1 MNSTV
6 TSLLFDSIEWFICKP
21 RPQYLPR
28 MKEKQIFGMIHKVN
42 IMYDVGNRIIIIHQ
56 ADQTRYYIN
65 LKRWLEYY
73 SGERKKKKKKKKTAS
88 NKLFKWLKGKN
99 SVFRHHWPYNDSI
112 SCETQVFPLKPWQGI
127 KKKIKVFQVGKWLI
141 NEPTVNWWYS

>member
-65 LKRWLEYY
+65 LKR
-73 SGERKKKKKKKKTAS
+73 
-88 NKLFKWLKGKN
+88 
-99 SVFRHHWPYNDSI
+99 
-112 SCETQVFPLKPWQGI
+112 
-127 KKKIKVFQVGKWLI
+127 
-141 NEPTVNWWYS
+141 